1 MKKKL
6 FLLLLIVALAAFVFT
21 GCTPPAEGEGEGEGE
36 GEIEGVVVEIDGAV
50 EIGGR
55 TYVSGG
61 SHDITVTF
69 PAPVANANVY
79 ISDCS
84 GNYAKA
90 PVPSY
95 YDYYGTPVVLW
106 PNEDKT
112 VWTGKGSFECKP
124 CGENPTD
131 CIKFY
136 DCCAS
141 YVSVVAG
148 ECEGD
153 VCISVP
159 VIVDCDLPYAC
170 IEVSIDECPCE
181 DCEVTFKSTKTSPD
195 CAADKECCGDN
206 CSGLAAWAIAIYNK
220 NPFDKCCETTCYE
233 PIWSASDTE
242 CPINVATD
250 CLDGAGTD
258 KQTAKKYW
266 VIVSLADMVGNEV
279 EYYAMLYIWYS
290 GTTEEPVCELAVENY
305 CADKLNCTCTSW
317 ASAAL
322 VDTGLC
328 ATISGK
334 VKGAIG
340 SCSPA
345 NNCCPY

>member
-6 FLLLLIVALAAFVFT
+6 LVLLLIIAIAAFVFT
-21 GCTPPAEGEGEGEGE
+21 GCTPGGEGEGEGE
-36 GEIEGVVVEIDGAV
+36 GEIEGVIVEIDGAV

-55 TYVSGG
+55 TYVSGS

-69 PAPVANANVY
+69 PAPVANANVF

-90 PVPSY
+90 APFSY
-95 YDYYGTPVVLW
+95 YDYGTPVVLW

-112 VWTGKGSFECKP
+112 VWTGKGSFVCKP
-124 CGENPTD
+124 CGKDSTE
-131 CIKFY
+131 CEKYY

-148 ECEGD
+148 ECEGN
-153 VCISVP
+153 VCISLP

-170 IEVSIDECPCE
+170 IEVSIDECVCE
-181 DCEVTFKSTKTSPD
+181 GCEVTFKSTKTSPE
-195 CAADKECCGDN
+195 CAAGKQCCGDN
-206 CSGLAAWAIAIYNK
+206 CSGLASWAIAIYNK

-242 CPINVATD
+242 CPIDVATN
-250 CLDGAGTD
+250 CLTAGIATP
-258 KQTAKKYW
+258 TPYW
-266 VIVSLADMVGNEV
+266 VIVSLVDMVGNEV
-279 EYYAMLYIWYS
+279 EYYAKLYIS
-290 GTTEEPVCELAVENY
+290 NEGTEEAPICNLVVENY
-305 CADKLNCTCTSW
+305 CADKLGCTCTSW
-317 ASAAL
+317 LSSAL
-322 VDTGLC
+322 ITDTSC
-328 ATISGK
+328 ATITGK

-345 NNCCPY
+345 NNCCPNQTAP